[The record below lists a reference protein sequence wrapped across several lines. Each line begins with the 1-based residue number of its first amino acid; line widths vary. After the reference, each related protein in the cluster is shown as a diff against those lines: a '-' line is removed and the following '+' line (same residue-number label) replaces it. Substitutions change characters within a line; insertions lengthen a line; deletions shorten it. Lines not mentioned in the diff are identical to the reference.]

1 MQNEVQKDNN
11 EPGFFVVSIHDFFGP
26 QEPKTR
32 LVKASTE
39 EEAKVITRMGNP
51 DLIKGFVNRD
61 DAVAFLDAHYPDQWE
76 EL

>member
-1 MQNEVQKDNN
+1 MQNEVQNDNN

-32 LVKASTE
+32 LVRASTE

-51 DLIKGFVNRD
+51 DLIKGFVTRD
-61 DAVAFLDAHYPDQWE
+61 DAVSYLDEYHAGQWD

>member
-39 EEAKVITRMGNP
+39 EEAKVTTRMGNP

-61 DAVAFLDAHYPDQWE
+61 DAVAFLDAHYADQWE